1 MSGVGNRLVRAA
13 LFRVNGLG
21 PEWVEIDSA
30 ADADTCEQL
39 SDLLQCKMF
48 ECVQL
53 VGEVY
58 LVVDEE
64 NFLKQRPVNINYR
77 QYSGSLVRGDVLVIA
92 DGKDGVL
99 RDLTEDELSGSCSSI
114 VQL

>member
-1 MSGVGNRLVRAA
+1 MVRAA
-13 LFRVNGLG
+13 LFRANGLG
-21 PEWVEIDSA
+21 PDWVEIDSG

-39 SDLLQCKMF
+39 SELLQCKIF

-53 VGEVY
+53 VDEIY

-64 NFLKQRPVNINYR
+64 NFLKQRPVNTNYR

-92 DGKDGVL
+92 DSKDGVL
-99 RDLTEDELSGSCSSI
+99 RDLSDDELSASCASI